1 MTRNN
6 TRARDPANA
15 IKNFPALRNRSGQ
28 VTIFII
34 IAIIIVGGIV
44 AYFIFRENLSVNNI
58 PTSIQ
63 PVYNSFLS
71 CVEDQALIGISL
83 LESQAGYIEL
93 PDFEPGSSHMPFSS
107 QLNFLGNP
115 IPYWYYV
122 SGNNIQNEQ
131 IPTEQDMEE
140 ALADFVDSR
149 ISNCNFDNY
158 YEEGFNIDLGESKTT
173 VDIKDGSV
181 NMRMNLGLSIS
192 KGEDT
197 VLVSNHNVEVKS
209 NIYSLYNSAKTV
221 YEKEQSELFLE
232 NYGIDT
238 LRLFAPVD
246 GVELS
251 CSPQIWNAENIF
263 SDLKEAI
270 ETNTLALSSEDP
282 NTNEEKYFFVDAGIN
297 EGVRFIN
304 SQDWANSFEVLP
316 SEGVSL
322 IANPVGN
329 QAGLGILGF
338 CYVPYHFIY
347 NVKYPV
353 LVQIYDGDEIFQ
365 FPLAVVIQG
374 NQPRESL
381 DATANEIDNEFCNN
395 KNSLTSIGIY
405 DSDLNPVDAEISYE
419 CFGTSCFIGET
430 SSGSLQS
437 ELPQCVNGYIIAR
450 ADGFNEMK
458 YLYSTVQEGSAN
470 IILNKLYELNVN
482 LRIGGSN
489 YNDDALIYF
498 TSDVDSIVVPYPSQK
513 TVNLSE
519 GDYKVSVY
527 AYKSSSI
534 RLQATTTEQCVE
546 VARTGLGGF
555 LGFTEEKCFDINVPE
570 QILTNVLAG
579 GGIQEYSFFDGDLRS
594 SSIIEINADLFATP
608 TTIEQVQD
616 NYLIFEQSG
625 LEVTLR

>member
-1 MTRNN
+1 MIRN
-6 TRARDPANA
+6 
-15 IKNFPALRNRSGQ
+15 NRSGQ

-34 IAIIIVGGIV
+34 IAIIIVGGIA
-44 AYFIFRENLSVNNI
+44 AYFIFRENLSVSNI

-71 CVEDQALIGISL
+71 CAEDQALIGISL

-93 PDFEPGSSHMPFSS
+93 PDFEPGSSYMPFSS

-122 SGNNIQNEQ
+122 SGNNIQKEQ
-131 IPTEQDMEE
+131 IPTEQEMEE
-140 ALADFVDSR
+140 ALANFVDSR
-149 ISNCNFDNY
+149 ISTCNFDNY
-158 YEEGFNIDLGESKTT
+158 YEEGFDIDLGESKTT

-181 NMRMNLGLSIS
+181 SMRMNLRLSVS

-197 VLVSNHNVEVKS
+197 VLVSSHDVEVPS
-209 NIYSLYNSAKTV
+209 NILKLYNSAKIV
-221 YEKEQSELFLE
+221 YEKEQRDLFLE
-232 NYGIDT
+232 NYGIDV

-251 CSPQIWNAENIF
+251 CSPQVWNAEDIF
-263 SDLKEAI
+263 SDLKNAI

-282 NTNEEKYFFVDAGIN
+282 TTSEEKYFFVDAGIN

-316 SEGVSL
+316 SQGVSL

-329 QAGLGILGF
+329 QAGMGILGF
-338 CYVPYHFIY
+338 CYIPYHFIY

-353 LVQIYDGDEIFQ
+353 LVQVYDGDEIFQ

-381 DATANEIDNEFCNN
+381 DATADEINKELCTY
-395 KNSLTSIGIY
+395 KNSQTSVNTF
-405 DSDLNPVDAEISYE
+405 DRDLNPVDAEISYE
-419 CFGTSCFIGET
+419 CFGTSCLIGET
-430 SSGSLQS
+430 SSGSLQTGF
-437 ELPQCVNGYIIAR
+437 PQCVNGYIIAR
-450 ADGFNEMK
+450 ADGFREMK

-470 IILNKLYELNVN
+470 IILNKLYELDLN
-482 LRIGGSN
+482 LKIGGSN
-489 YNDDALIYF
+489 YNNEALIYF
-498 TSDVDSIVVPYPSQK
+498 TSDTDSTIVTYPSQK
-513 TVNLSE
+513 KVNLSE

-527 AYKSSSI
+527 AYRSSSI
-534 RLQATTTEQCVE
+534 KIQATTTEQCVE
-546 VARTGLGGF
+546 VASTGIGGF
-555 LGFTEEKCFDINVPE
+555 LGFTEEKCFDVEVPE

-579 GGIQEYSFFDGDLRS
+579 GGAQEYSFLDGDLKNS
-594 SSIIEINADLFATP
+594 ETIEISADSFGTP
-608 TTIEQVQD
+608 TTIEQVQN
-616 NYLIFEQSG
+616 NYLLFEQSG
-625 LEVTLR
+625 LEIVLR